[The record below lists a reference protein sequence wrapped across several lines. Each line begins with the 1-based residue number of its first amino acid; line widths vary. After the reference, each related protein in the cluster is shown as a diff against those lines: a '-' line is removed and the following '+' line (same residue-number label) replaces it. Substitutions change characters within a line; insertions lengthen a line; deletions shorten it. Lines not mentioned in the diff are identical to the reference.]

1 MKSVSSLLSIH
12 FLPDHPKFILFH
24 YTEENTP
31 YLASSSS
38 GAENHFV
45 VREVVMA
52 FELASAKENRHSE
65 ASAITSP
72 ML

>member
-1 MKSVSSLLSIH
+1 MKSVRLLRTRSR
-12 FLPDHPKFILFH
+12 
-24 YTEENTP
+24 EEDPP

-52 FELASAKENRHSE
+52 FELASAKENRHSK
-65 ASAITSP
+65 ASAARSP